1 MLKLV
6 VYKKKACIYLEG
18 GTEEPVIT
26 FSKNEQAFI
35 IASRL
40 CFTLSEYFWDR
51 YEGMYY
57 KGKLYSIKTPYETAL
72 KIKELIKE
80 K

>member
-1 MLKLV
+1 MLRLTI
-6 VYKKKACIYLEG
+6 YKNKACIYLVG

-26 FSKNEQAFI
+26 FRKNEQAFL
-35 IASRL
+35 IAIR
-40 CFTLSEYFWDR
+40 LSEYFWDR

>member
-1 MLKLV
+1 MLRLTI
-6 VYKKKACIYLEG
+6 YKNKACIYLVG
-18 GTEEPVIT
+18 GTEEPVIA
-26 FSKNEQAFI
+26 FRKNELAFL
-35 IASRL
+35 IAIRL
-40 CFTLSEYFWDR
+40 WFTLSEYFWDR

-57 KGKLYSIKTPYETAL
+57 KDKLYSIKTPYETAL